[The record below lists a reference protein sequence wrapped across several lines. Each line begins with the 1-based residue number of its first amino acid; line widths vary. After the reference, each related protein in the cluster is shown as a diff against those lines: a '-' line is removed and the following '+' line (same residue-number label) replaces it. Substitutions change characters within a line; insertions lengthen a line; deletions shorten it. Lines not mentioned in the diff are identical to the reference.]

1 MVDYDKEDNLSD
13 VELLNAATP
22 ERSLSRLWAMR
33 TGSRYQKE
41 MTELAAERSGN
52 ARSFMLFHDQDPRAK
67 HRAEEERRR
76 ALLAYEYSMQEIRD
90 HADRILLRIDE
101 QQHEIEKRRR
111 ELEGRALHLHDG
123 RRFWIDGGQF
133 RDDSGAILQGRDH
146 EEAANLASAHPDAP
160 TWTERENIRAAAED
174 IKRIKEKVLAERER
188 AGEGDPAA
196 AQDRLTGYEKELQA
210 QMEQRRSQMA
220 SSAVDYGDPD
230 YREMLSSQPAFNE
243 AANADAPVRR
253 ADKKETETAS
263 ADNKRPLRTPGQGA
277 PKPC

>member
-1 MVDYDKEDNLSD
+1 MEADDDIPEDE
-13 VELLNAATP
+13 VLNVPTDSIS
-22 ERSLSRLWAMR
+22 SLSHTWAVR
-33 TGSRYQKE
+33 SGLLYQKQI
-41 MTELAAERSGN
+41 TELAAEHSGN
-52 ARSFMLFHDQDPRAK
+52 ARTFMLFHDQDPRAK

-76 ALLAYEYSMQEIRD
+76 ALLAYEQAMQEVRD

-101 QQHEIEKRRR
+101 QEHEIEKRRK

-123 RRFWIDGGQF
+123 RRFWIDGEQF

-146 EEAANLASAHPDAP
+146 AEAANLASSHPDAP

-210 QMEQRRSQMA
+210 QMEQRRSQIA
-220 SSAVDYGDPD
+220 SSPVNYGDPD

-243 AANADAPVRR
+243 AAHADAPVPQ
-253 ADKKETETAS
+253 ADKKETEAAS
-263 ADNKRPLRTPGQGA
+263 ADNKRPLRLTGQGA

>member
-1 MVDYDKEDNLSD
+1 MAADDDIPEDEILNVPSD
-13 VELLNAATP
+13 SIS
-22 ERSLSRLWAMR
+22 SLSHTWAVR
-33 TGSRYQKE
+33 SGLLYQKQ

-52 ARSFMLFHDQDPRAK
+52 ARSLMLFHDQDPRAK

-101 QQHEIEKRRR
+101 QQHEIEKRRK

-123 RRFWIDGGQF
+123 RRFWIDGERF

-146 EEAANLASAHPDAP
+146 AEAANLASSHPDAP

-174 IKRIKEKVLAERER
+174 TKRIKEKVLAERER
-188 AGEGDPAA
+188 AGQGDPTEAEH
-196 AQDRLTGYEKELQA
+196 RLARYEKELQA
-210 QMEQRRSQMA
+210 QMEQRRSQIAA
-220 SSAVDYGDPD
+220 SPVDYGDPD
-230 YREMLSSQPAFNE
+230 YALLLSSQPAFNE
-243 AANADAPVRR
+243 AAHADTPVPQ
-253 ADKKETETAS
+253 ADKKETEAAS